1 MNFPSCKF
9 TIHVCLMY
17 RTIFCVCWGGIFS
30 FSTFYLKNQGFGYFE
45 EYLAPFGTVNLI
57 WQHFSPQKVIN
68 FFLRYHVMKFEVDW
82 LRFSLFSRGGLPEPP
97 PSLIRVRSWVSLYV
111 NIFCVRSFIIT
122 TKLLWALQSLYS
134 KPPQSAPPQSADP
147 ASLRLALCYT
157 PFGPIYYIQ

>member
-1 MNFPSCKF
+1 MSDVQNHFL
-9 TIHVCLMY
+9 CLL
-17 RTIFCVCWGGIFS
+17 RGDFLH

-97 PSLIRVRSWVSLYV
+97 QSWQGLSDVSLIRV
-111 NIFCVRSFIIT
+111 N
-122 TKLLWALQSLYS
+122 KA
-134 KPPQSAPPQSADP
+134 K
-147 ASLRLALCYT
+147 
-157 PFGPIYYIQ
+157 